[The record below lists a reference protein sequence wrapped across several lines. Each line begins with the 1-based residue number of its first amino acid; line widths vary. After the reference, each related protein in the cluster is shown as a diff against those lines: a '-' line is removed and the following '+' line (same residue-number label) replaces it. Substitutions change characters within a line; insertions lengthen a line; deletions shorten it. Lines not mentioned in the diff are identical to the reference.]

1 MDYVVNDKLTLRG
14 GVQYDPTP
22 TPDVGRTAR
31 VPDGDRM
38 LYAVGSTWQA
48 TDSIQWD
55 AAVSYIS
62 FDDTKINRTE
72 TIYAGTAAATNL
84 NLQGDVGG
92 SAVIISTGVRWSS
105 RLRVG

>member
-1 MDYVVNDKLTLRG
+1 
-14 GVQYDPTP
+14 VQYDPTP

-38 LYAVGSTWQA
+38 LYAVGSTWKA

-72 TIYAGTAAATNL
+72 TIYAGTAAATTL
-84 NLQGDVGG
+84 NLQGRRRRFGRGPVDGPALELLGFDV
-92 SAVIISTGVRWSS
+92 S
-105 RLRVG
+105 

>member
-1 MDYVVNDKLTLRG
+1 VVNDKLTLRG

-72 TIYAGTAAATNL
+72 TIYAGTAAATTL
-84 NLQGDVGG
+84 NLKGDVGG
-92 SAVIISTGVRWSS
+92 SAVVISTGLRWSF
-105 RLRVG
+105 